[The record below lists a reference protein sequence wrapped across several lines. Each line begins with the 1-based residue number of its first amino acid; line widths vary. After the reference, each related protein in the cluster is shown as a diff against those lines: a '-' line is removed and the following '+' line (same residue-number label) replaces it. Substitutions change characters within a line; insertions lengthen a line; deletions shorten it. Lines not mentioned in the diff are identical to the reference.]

1 MTGKVIDQ
9 KKHLATLGV
18 VRHLLSMITE
28 DSAQEV
34 TAEDRLRGA
43 VWGQFVGDAAA
54 LGAHWFYDLS
64 ELSARFPGGVF
75 GFEAPAAGDYHE
87 SKKPGD
93 QTHYGDG
100 ALVLL
105 ESIAEYGSFGPRT
118 FGNRFVETFGSAHY
132 RDYLD
137 WATQGTLKNYK
148 RFAESNSP
156 ADYDFQQGADDA
168 EAATASRLA
177 GLAVRYWRDPN
188 LAALI
193 ESLTRVC
200 QNNRRAI
207 GYMKYH
213 GLLLVE
219 LFLGLEVRDALEN
232 AMTKVALLA
241 PELSAELRQQTKK
254 VLAHI
259 GKEVTEATLEFGQ
272 ACPLP
277 QSFPSA
283 LHAFLKHPNDFE
295 TAIVANLRAGGD
307 NAGRGAML
315 GSWLGAYLGIDAIPH
330 EWRTRL
336 TAAPRISAALDKIL
350 LDEARTSL
358 RSLGEP
364 DGSRRT

>member
-1 MTGKVIDQ
+1 MTTWGSTTKN
-9 KKHLATLGV
+9 HLVTASV
-18 VRHLLSMITE
+18 VRHLLNMIT
-28 DSAQEV
+28 DDPAQEV
-34 TAEDRLRGA
+34 TTEDRLRGA

-54 LGAHWFYDLS
+54 LGAHWIYDLS
-64 ELSARFPGGVF
+64 ELSAKFPGGVF
-75 GFEAPAAGDYHE
+75 GFEAPAGEYHE

-105 ESIAEYGSFGPRT
+105 ESIAEHGGFDPRA
-118 FGNRFVETFGSAHY
+118 FGNRFVETFGSSDY
-132 RDYLD
+132 RGYLD
-137 WATQGTLKNYK
+137 WATKGTLKNYR
-148 RFAESNSP
+148 RFIESN
-156 ADYDFQQGADDA
+156 AAGDYDFQQGADDA

-177 GLAVRYWRDPN
+177 GLAVRCWRDPD
-188 LAALI
+188 LAATI

-200 QNNRRAI
+200 QNNPRAI

-219 LFLGLEVRDALEN
+219 LFLGRDVHGALET
-232 AMTKVALLA
+232 AMMKVAPLA
-241 PELSAELRQQTKK
+241 PRLSDELRQQTKK
-254 VLAHI
+254 VLAETE
-259 GKEVTEATLEFGQ
+259 KEVTEATLEFGQ

-283 LHAFLKHPNDFE
+283 LHAFLRHSNNFE
-295 TAIVANLRAGGD
+295 TAILANLRAGGD

-315 GSWLGAYLGIDAIPH
+315 GSWLGAYLGVHAIPS

-350 LDEARTSL
+350 LDEAR
-358 RSLGEP
+358 
-364 DGSRRT
+364 

>member
-1 MTGKVIDQ
+1 VTEGNLSGH
-9 KKHLATLGV
+9 KKHLVTSGV
-18 VRHLLSMITE
+18 VRHLLNMITE
-28 DSAQEV
+28 DSAHEV
-34 TAEDRLRGA
+34 TIEDRLRGA

-54 LGAHWFYDLS
+54 LGAHWIYDLS

-105 ESIAEYGSFGPRT
+105 ESIAEQGSFDPRA
-118 FGNRFVETFGSAHY
+118 FGHRFVETFGSSHY

-148 RFAESNSP
+148 RFTESKSP
-156 ADYDFQQGADDA
+156 GEYDFQQGADDA

-177 GLAVRYWRDPN
+177 GLAVRYWRDPD
-188 LAALI
+188 LAATI

-219 LFLGLEVRDALEN
+219 LFLGLDVRDAIEN
-232 AMTKVALLA
+232 AMMKVAPLA
-241 PELSAELRQQTKK
+241 PDLSTELRQQTQKA
-254 VLAHI
+254 LAQT

-283 LHAFLKHPNDFE
+283 LHAFVKYSKDFE
-295 TAIVANLRAGGD
+295 TAILANLRAGGD

-315 GSWLGAYLGIDAIPH
+315 GSWLGAHLGIDAIPQ

-336 TAAPRISAALDKIL
+336 TAASRISAALDKIL
-350 LDEARTSL
+350 LDEAR
-358 RSLGEP
+358 
-364 DGSRRT
+364 

>member
-1 MTGKVIDQ
+1 
-9 KKHLATLGV
+9 
-18 VRHLLSMITE
+18 MITE
-28 DSAQEV
+28 DSAKEV
-34 TAEDRLRGA
+34 STEDRLRGA

-54 LGAHWFYDLS
+54 LGTHWIYDLS
-64 ELSARFPGGVF
+64 ELSARFPDGVF
-75 GFEAPAAGDYHE
+75 GFEAPAAGDYHT

-105 ESIAEYGSFGPRT
+105 ESIAEHGSFDPRA
-118 FGNRFVETFGSAHY
+118 FGNRFVETFGSPEY

-137 WATQGTLKNYK
+137 WATKGTLKNYK
-148 RFAESNSP
+148 RFRESNSLG
-156 ADYDFQQGADDA
+156 DYDFQQGADDA

-177 GLAVRYWRDPN
+177 GLAVRHRRDPD
-188 LAALI
+188 LPATI

-207 GYMKYH
+207 GYMKLH

-219 LFLGLEVRDALEN
+219 LFLGRDAHDALEN
-232 AMTKVALLA
+232 AMVRVGPLA
-241 PELSAELRQQTKK
+241 PRLSGELREQTKK
-254 VLAHI
+254 VLAEI
-259 GKEVTEATLEFGQ
+259 EKEVTKTTLEFGQ

-283 LHAFLKHPNDFE
+283 LHAFLKHSKAFE
-295 TAIVANLRAGGD
+295 TAILANLRAGGD

-315 GSWLGAYLGIDAIPH
+315 GSWLGAHLGVNAIPH

-350 LDEARTSL
+350 LDEARSNL
-358 RSLGEP
+358 KVLADP
-364 DGSRRT
+364 DGSR

>member
-1 MTGKVIDQ
+1 VGIDLQKSGGNVIDH
-9 KKHLATLGV
+9 KNHLVTLSF
-18 VRHLLSMITE
+18 VRHLLNMITE
-28 DSAQEV
+28 DSAQQV
-34 TAEDRLRGA
+34 TTENRLRGA

-54 LGAHWFYDLS
+54 LGTHWIYDLS
-64 ELSARFPGGVF
+64 ELSARFPGGIF
-75 GFEAPAAGDYHE
+75 AFEAPAAGGYHE

-105 ESIAEYGSFGPRT
+105 ESIAEHGGFDPRA
-118 FGNRFVETFGSAHY
+118 FGNRFVETFGSSHY
-132 RDYLD
+132 HDYLD
-137 WATQGTLKNYK
+137 WATLETLKNYN
-148 RFAESNSP
+148 RFKESNSSG
-156 ADYDFQQGADDA
+156 DYDFQQGADDA

-188 LAALI
+188 LPATI

-207 GYMKYH
+207 GYMKFH

-219 LFLGLEVRDALEN
+219 LFLGRAVHEALEN
-232 AMTKVALLA
+232 AMVKVGPLA
-241 PELSAELRQQTKK
+241 PDLSAELRQQTQKA
-254 VLAHI
+254 LAET
-259 GKEVTEATLEFGQ
+259 GKEVKEATLEFGQ

-283 LHAFLKHPNDFE
+283 MHAFLKHSNDFE
-295 TAIVANLRAGGD
+295 TAILATLRAGGD

-315 GSWLGAYLGIDAIPH
+315 GSWLGAHLGVDPIPR

-350 LDEARTSL
+350 LDEAR
-358 RSLGEP
+358 
-364 DGSRRT
+364 